1 MLYVIVSANSN
12 EITFFMLYAVVGIL
26 SMMTDS
32 KGIYNRSAQLIH
44 PDGYLIRIVLPL
56 QSLETIK
63 VCKIDQIFQINIKN
77 SSSCAC

>member
-44 PDGYLIRIVLPL
+44 PDGYLI
-56 QSLETIK
+56 SL
-63 VCKIDQIFQINIKN
+63 CSASAIFGNNK
-77 SSSCAC
+77 SLRS